1 MCSNMFQYLA
11 MLLNKCQFDKKI
23 RLTLPIL
30 SQPNYGYDVDNT
42 KFSLVLN
49 PFILII
55 VQK

>member
-11 MLLNKCQFDKKI
+11 MLLNKCQFDKRI
-23 RLTLPIL
+23 SLTLPIL
-30 SQPNYGYDVDNT
+30 SQPNYGYDVDNA

-49 PFILII
+49 PFILIV

>member
-11 MLLNKCQFDKKI
+11 MSLNKCQFDKKI
-23 RLTLPIL
+23 SLTLSIL
-30 SQPNYGYDVDNT
+30 SQPNYGYDVDNA

-49 PFILII
+49 PFILSV